1 MTSNASRGFLWILS
15 VVLVLIST
23 AGHLAAQRATA
34 TILGTVTDSSGAVIP
49 DATVRAT
56 ETATD
61 AIQTATSDAQGRYRL
76 SDLPVGDYAVQSEA
90 MGFQTLVKKNITLS
104 IGADVVVDFALPV
117 GQLTQTV
124 TVEGDVSQVETTSA
138 QISNVRATGTD
149 ARAAAEWPKF

>member
-1 MTSNASRGFLWILS
+1 M
-15 VVLVLIST
+15 
-23 AGHLAAQRATA
+23 
-34 TILGTVTDSSGAVIP
+34 IP

-104 IGADVVVDFALPV
+104 IGATLLWILLCRLGSLP
-117 GQLTQTV
+117 
-124 TVEGDVSQVETTSA
+124 
-138 QISNVRATGTD
+138 R
-149 ARAAAEWPKF
+149 P